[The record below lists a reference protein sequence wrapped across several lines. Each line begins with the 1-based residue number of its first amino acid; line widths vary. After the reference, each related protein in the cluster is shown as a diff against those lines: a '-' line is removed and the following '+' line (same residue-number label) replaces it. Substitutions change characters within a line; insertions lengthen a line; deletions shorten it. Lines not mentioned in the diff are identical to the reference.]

1 MTEQESPMSEFTDSV
16 VKQAASIGQGLV
28 GRHFERSGFLNHMN
42 IDSLGN
48 DRPEG
53 NRVVYPNDLDTNPEY
68 GQLIHFDMYHKE
80 NPSMETVMQK
90 VYEVGEG
97 VAEGVATVAT
107 GVIDLAKDTLSG
119 DSEAVEG
126 AINNTLSALGG
137 GDTNIENA
145 QDNEKLIADSRFG
158 KANQMSKDKIT
169 LYLPGG
175 LTNTDTLSYQEHD
188 MGLLKGIASGNLSA
202 MIPGVVS
209 KVAGLVDATAGLAGI
224 DVSSGGAVSAL
235 SGAVRNPR
243 AEQLFD
249 AVGFRNFDFTFN
261 FRPKN
266 ESEAY
271 DMLTICKLFR
281 FHAHPELNASQA
293 YLLTP
298 SEFQITFIDLKD
310 IDGFSQGGLSASP
323 GYAYENAWIN
333 KVGRCACTSVAVN
346 YHPND
351 IVSTFENGVPTA
363 IDLTLSFTEMEAIT
377 RNHIY
382 AGF

>member
-1 MTEQESPMSEFTDSV
+1 MSNNPPQQGATDMTVERG
-16 VKQAASIGQGLV
+16 KAIGDALIFN
-28 GRHFERSGFLNHMN
+28 HFERSGFLDHMN
-42 IDSLGN
+42 INSKGE
-48 DRPEG
+48 DRPNG
-53 NRVVYPNDLDTNPEY
+53 NRVIYPSDLDTNAEY
-68 GQLIHFDMYHKE
+68 GQLIHFDIYHKE
-80 NPSMETVMQK
+80 NPKMDTVIQK
-90 VYEVGEG
+90 VTEVSGKFLEG
-97 VAEGVATVAT
+97 VASVAT
-107 GVIDLAKDTLSG
+107 GMKDMVVKTVSG
-119 DSEAVEG
+119 DSEGVGEVFDEG
-126 AINNTLSALGG
+126 LRGLGG
-137 GDTNIENA
+137 GASKIENA
-145 QDNEKLIADSRFG
+145 QGNKKLIADTRLG
-158 KANQMSKDKIT
+158 KADTISKDKIT

-175 LTNTDTLSYQEHD
+175 LTNTDTLAYQEHD
-188 MGLLKGIASGNLSA
+188 MGLIKGLLDGNMSS

-209 KVAGLVDATAGLAGI
+209 KAAGFVD
-224 DVSSGGAVSAL
+224 SAAEL
-235 SGAVRNPR
+235 IGQETNAAPAISAITGSVRNPR
-243 AEQLFD
+243 KEQLFD
-249 AVGFRNFDFTFN
+249 SVGFRTFDFTFN

-266 ESEAY
+266 DKEAF

-310 IDGFSQGGLSASP
+310 TDGFGQGGLSTAP

-363 IDLTLSFTEMEAIT
+363 MDLTLTFTEMEAIT